1 MNQKEIQVLL
11 RKADE
16 LRALFVL
23 GQRVIPFLEEIFL
36 FVSDIDPILHEINTS
51 IKDNLKKMPK
61 ASKQLSKVTEATELA
76 TTEILDILDGLSYK
90 NELINSNLKKIN
102 DLVLVKDNKPLDLLK
117 LLLNGAK
124 KGSDLNGFVN
134 QISEFVSVY
143 ENNLDKKIDE
153 VIKNT
158 KDINNSIVNDSSA
171 IAMSLQ
177 VQDITSQQ
185 IAAVNNLLETVQ
197 GRLTVIMEK
206 FKASDLESIINE
218 EIEEHHDK
226 KAKVNVLHRTIAY
239 DPDAVDAFDTTK
251 NRQSDV
257 DEMFNKAK
265 DNPIEEVEND
275 TIAGQNDIDNLINS
289 FATESTEIASK
300 TNSFESNVVANNES
314 FSIPEKIEEVEE
326 VEDSDSEDILD
337 VNLDALGDL
346 DDEVSQDDIDA
357 LFGKL

>member
-36 FVSDIDPILHEINTS
+36 FVSDIEPILHEINTS

-90 NELINSNLKKIN
+90 NELINSNLKKVN
-102 DLVLVKDNKPLDLLK
+102 DLVLVKENKPLDLLK

-124 KGSDLNGFVN
+124 KGTDLNGFVN

-153 VIKNT
+153 VLKNT

-197 GRLTVIMEK
+197 ARLTVIMEK
-206 FKASDLESIINE
+206 FKASDLENIINE
-218 EIEEHHDK
+218 ELEEQHDK

-257 DEMFNKAK
+257 DELFNQAK
-265 DNPIEEVEND
+265 DKSLEVIENESV
-275 TIAGQNDIDNLINS
+275 AGQDDMDNLINN
-289 FATESTEIASK
+289 FATEPSDPLSK
-300 TNSFESNVVANNES
+300 TNNVESNDDLDVVNI
-314 FSIPEKIEEVEE
+314 SIPDKYEEMEN
-326 VEDSDSEDILD
+326 SSAEDILD
-337 VNLDALGDL
+337 VNLEALGDL